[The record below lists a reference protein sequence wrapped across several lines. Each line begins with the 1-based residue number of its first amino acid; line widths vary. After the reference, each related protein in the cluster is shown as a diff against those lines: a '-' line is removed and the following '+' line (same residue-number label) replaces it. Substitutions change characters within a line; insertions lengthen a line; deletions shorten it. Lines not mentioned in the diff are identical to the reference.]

1 VVHGLANADGGLIP
15 IMRAEQPYVSIEDLW
30 RRAGISVKALKHL
43 AEADSYGSPGV
54 NRREAPWTIEGLS
67 DEVMPLFAAADERDR
82 VIRPELVE
90 PEVELVPMA
99 EGREVVE
106 DYRSKG
112 LTLRRHPV
120 SFLRQELTER
130 RIRSC
135 GDLHHARD
143 GQRVSVAGLVLV
155 RQKPGSA
162 KGVTFMTIE
171 DETDVANLV
180 IWSTVFEKYRR
191 LILSSG
197 MIGCRGRLQRE
208 GGVTH
213 LIAEHFLD
221 LSDLLRSVADRD
233 GELRLRS
240 GRGDESKI
248 GTRDRL
254 RIGSAELSAC
264 SDVREQARENVPA
277 TKVATRDFK

>member
-1 VVHGLANADGGLIP
+1 MAHGLANADAGLIS
-15 IMRAEQPYVSIEDLW
+15 ILRTEQPFTSIEDLW

-43 AEADSYGSPGV
+43 AEADAFGSLGV
-54 NRREAPWTIEGLS
+54 NRRDALWTIEGLS

-82 VIRPELVE
+82 MIRSEVVE
-90 PEVELVPMA
+90 PEVELVPMT

-106 DYRSKG
+106 DYRSTG
-112 LTLRRHPV
+112 LTLRRHPLA
-120 SFLRQELTER
+120 FLRQELTSR

-135 GDLHHARD
+135 GDLQHVRD
-143 GQRVSVAGLVLV
+143 GHRVAVAGLVLV

-180 IWSTVFEKYRR
+180 IWSTVFETHRR

-213 LIAEHFLD
+213 LIAEHFID
-221 LSDLLRSVADRD
+221 FSDLLRSVAERD
-233 GELRLRS
+233 VELRLGS

-254 RIGSAELSAC
+254 RIGPMATTTPPEIHGH
-264 SDVREQARENVPA
+264 DRESTPA
-277 TKVATRDFK
+277 IKVATRDFK

>member
-1 VVHGLANADGGLIP
+1 
-15 IMRAEQPYVSIEDLW
+15 M
-30 RRAGISVKALKHL
+30 
-43 AEADSYGSPGV
+43 
-54 NRREAPWTIEGLS
+54 T
-67 DEVMPLFAAADERDR
+67 
-82 VIRPELVE
+82 
-90 PEVELVPMA
+90 

-106 DYRSKG
+106 DYRSIG
-112 LTLRRHPV
+112 LSLRRHPV

-135 GDLHHARD
+135 ADLQRVRD
-143 GQRVSVAGLVLV
+143 GQWVTAAGLVLV

-180 IWSTVFEKYRR
+180 IWSAVFEKHRR
-191 LILSSG
+191 LILSSR
-197 MIGCRGRLQRE
+197 MIGCRGQLQRE

-233 GELRLRS
+233 SDLRLRS
-240 GRGDESKI
+240 GRGDEAKT
-248 GTRDRL
+248 GTWDWVRSGPREATQQL
-254 RIGSAELSAC
+254 KAKAEPDEA
-264 SDVREQARENVPA
+264 VIKVTARNF
-277 TKVATRDFK
+277 R

>member
-1 VVHGLANADGGLIP
+1 MIP
-15 IMRAEQPYVSIEDLW
+15 IARLEQPYTSIEDLQ
-30 RRAGISVKALKHL
+30 RRAGLPASTLKHL
-43 AEADSYGSPGV
+43 AEADAFGSLHDD
-54 NRREAPWTIEGLS
+54 RRKALWTIEGLA
-67 DEVMPLFAAADERDR
+67 DEVLPLFAAADERDYA
-82 VIRPELVE
+82 IRPEVIE
-90 PEVELVPMA
+90 PSVDLVPMT

-106 DYRSKG
+106 DYRSIG
-112 LTLRRHPV
+112 LSLRRHPV

-130 RIRSC
+130 QIRSC
-135 GDLHHARD
+135 ADLQHVRD
-143 GQRVSVAGLVLV
+143 GQWVTVAGLVLV

-180 IWSTVFEKYRR
+180 IWSAVFEKHRR

-233 GELRLRS
+233 TELHLRN
-240 GRGDESKI
+240 GRGDEAKA
-248 GTRDRL
+248 GTRDWIRNGPREATQQL
-254 RIGSAELSAC
+254 KAKAEPNEAIIK
-264 SDVREQARENVPA
+264 VTARNF
-277 TKVATRDFK
+277 R